1 MILVD
6 ANLLV
11 YATVQEYEQHPAA
24 REWFGSAL
32 SGPYRVGLPWPSML
46 AFHRIVTH
54 PKVFERPLTPKQA
67 WKHVES
73 WLEVD
78 DVWIPTPGKRH
89 FETLSELIR
98 TARVVGNLTYDAHLA
113 ALAIT
118 HGLELMSTDG
128 DLARFDDL
136 RWTNP
141 LA

>member
-1 MILVD
+1 
-6 ANLLV
+6 
-11 YATVQEYEQHPAA
+11 
-24 REWFGSAL
+24 
-32 SGPYRVGLPWPSML
+32 ML

-98 TARVVGNLTYDAHLA
+98 TARVVGNLTYDARLA

-128 DLARFDDL
+128 DFARFDDL